1 MIRITADLD
10 FKNPFKIGYYLM
22 KSFIIIKRIQ
32 HLTLRPSY
40 SKGYHLEIWSSYP
53 YTIKEHFN
61 LRAKIGDD
69 PSRIRLDKI
78 RKIGRNTLF
87 YNKIMINKSKKTP

>member
-22 KSFIIIKRIQ
+22 KSFIVIKRIQ
-32 HLTLRPSY
+32 RLELVPSFR
-40 SKGYHLEIWSSYP
+40 KGYHLEIWTTYP
-53 YTIKEHFN
+53 YTIKDHFK
-61 LRAKIGDD
+61 LRKRIGDD
-69 PSRIRLDKI
+69 PSRIKLDKI

-87 YNKIMINKSKKTP
+87 YKKDENRRKSSL